1 VDPLFIPQVII
12 IIIIIIIMMMSVVPS
27 GTPVVYKSSPSFSTP
42 GDKPKI
48 TPTAFPT
55 SSPR

>member
-12 IIIIIIIMMMSVVPS
+12 IIIIIIMSIVPS

-48 TPTAFPT
+48 TPAALPT